1 MQWGK
6 MPFEDLYNMVYDHV
20 GPFVAFLA
28 VMVLSFTLVL
38 LVVTFFGC
46 FYKAFEVIL

>member
-6 MPFEDLYNMVYDHV
+6 MPFEDLYDSVYDHA
-20 GPFVAFLA
+20 GPFVAFFA